1 MLELFRY
8 FNGDLWETGFDR
20 HFVIEAELFGAFTEA
35 SGHLEIEEVD
45 SVVVY
50 CLFFVI
56 FFEADRVRHS
66 SCSFDDLIDDIVA
79 YCTVF
84 EADNVDNTIGF
95 DGVLVRQLLVEFLW
109 SLQVRFLFGLAD
121 THIWKSVCDYDT
133 E

>member
-20 HFVIEAELFGAFTEA
+20 HFVIETELFGAFTEA

-95 DGVLVRQLLVEFLW
+95 DGVLVRQLLVEFL
-109 SLQVRFLFGLAD
+109 
-121 THIWKSVCDYDT
+121 
-133 E
+133 